1 MRPPVVE
8 YVPATLSKELIAVL
22 GERVDRGGT
31 FSVVACI
38 GGKLRVLYDSSEEQ
52 CPACLVQLL
61 RALDDKKVRRAG
73 AMYPETTSTDYATN
87 VR

>member
-1 MRPPVVE
+1 
-8 YVPATLSKELIAVL
+8 
-22 GERVDRGGT
+22 
-31 FSVVACI
+31 
-38 GGKLRVLYDSSEEQ
+38 
-52 CPACLVQLL
+52 L